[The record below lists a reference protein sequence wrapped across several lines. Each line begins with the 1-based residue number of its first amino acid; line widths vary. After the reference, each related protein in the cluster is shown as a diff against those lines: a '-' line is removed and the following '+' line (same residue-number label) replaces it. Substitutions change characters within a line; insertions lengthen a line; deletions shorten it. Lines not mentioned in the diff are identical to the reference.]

1 MSPIVYFISGIIIGI
16 LGWNYTRKK
25 SRVEIDTLTDQKIR
39 LQQEK
44 EIIVDFMHNL
54 AVAIGEGVDKNVL
67 YQRIAHTA
75 VMTTGAISAC
85 VYEKMESGKL
95 QSIAT
100 EGLFPPQRKLK
111 APAGEANLTRARF

>member
-25 SRVEIDTLTDQKIR
+25 SRVEIDTLKDQKIR

-54 AVAIGEGVDKNVL
+54 AVAIGEG
-67 YQRIAHTA
+67 A
-75 VMTTGAISAC
+75 S
-85 VYEKMESGKL
+85 
-95 QSIAT
+95 
-100 EGLFPPQRKLK
+100 
-111 APAGEANLTRARF
+111 

>member
-25 SRVEIDTLTDQKIR
+25 SRFEIDTLKDQKIR

-54 AVAIGEGVDKNVL
+54 AVAIWEGVDKNVL

-95 QSIAT
+95 QSIARIY
-100 EGLFPPQRKLK
+100 LAQ
-111 APAGEANLTRARF
+111 